1 MRSPGSSLWL
11 VYTASFPSRLM
22 GSTCRYQ
29 TPLRVI
35 SGPWIAHVGFSALPP
50 RAGAGSSIPRPVRRN
65 GFAFARLAAMRPRNA
80 RRPHSDNYLS
90 YGGELNEGTAGWS
103 ARGICKLY
111 SELSLASAKA
121 LSSWAFRKFVQI
133 EGCAS
138 PRVGW
143 VAIALHEIRGSA
155 SRLSWGV

>member
-1 MRSPGSSLWL
+1 MRSPGSSIWL

-111 SELSLASAKA
+111 SELSLAFSEGSVV
-121 LSSWAFRKFVQI
+121 LGVPQI
-133 EGCAS
+133 RSNRGLRVSPCWLGCDSIARD
-138 PRVGW
+138 PR
-143 VAIALHEIRGSA
+143 E
-155 SRLSWGV
+155 RL